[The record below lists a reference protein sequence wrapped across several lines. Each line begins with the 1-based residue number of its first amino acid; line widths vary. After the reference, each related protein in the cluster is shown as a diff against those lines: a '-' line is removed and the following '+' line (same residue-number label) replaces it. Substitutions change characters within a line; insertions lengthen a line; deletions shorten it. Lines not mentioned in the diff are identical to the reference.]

1 MSEGLA
7 RVLPAPR
14 LECPV
19 AREATAPVCSVR
31 LRNIAK
37 SYGDHGVVRDLSL
50 DVRAGEFLTLLG
62 PSGSGKTTTLMMI
75 AGFVAPDAGDIFVND
90 CNVTRDPPYRR
101 DIGMV
106 FQSYALFPH
115 LTVFRN
121 VAFPLEV
128 RKMPRRE
135 IAERVAAALR
145 LVKLDGLEGRYP
157 MQLSGGQQQRV
168 ALARAIVF
176 RPPLLLMDEP
186 LGALDKKLREHM
198 QVELLNIKRSLDVS
212 VIHVTHDQEEALA
225 ISDRIVVMADGMIQQ
240 VGAPEELY
248 QRPANRFVADFIGG
262 ANILDGR
269 IASVG
274 GGLTTAEADGLLIR
288 IGANSGWTT
297 GHPVALILRPE
308 RVRVGDAARGSANRF
323 DGVVEQAVFVGD
335 ASRLT
340 IRLDGKAAVTAKVSY
355 TGAVSRY
362 APGDRVPVGWD
373 ADDAW
378 IVAGDAATT

>member
-1 MSEGLA
+1 
-7 RVLPAPR
+7 
-14 LECPV
+14 
-19 AREATAPVCSVR
+19 
-31 LRNIAK
+31 
-37 SYGDHGVVRDLSL
+37 VRDLSL

-75 AGFVAPDAGDIFVND
+75 AGFVAPDSGDIFVND
-90 CNVTRDPPYRR
+90 RNVTLDPPYRR

-128 RKMPRRE
+128 RKMPRRD

-262 ANILDGR
+262 ANILEGG

-274 GGLTTAEADGLLIR
+274 GGMITAKTAGLLVR
-288 IGANSGWTT
+288 IVPNRSWTT
-297 GHPVALILRPE
+297 GQSVALIVRPE
-308 RVRVGDAARGSANRF
+308 CVRVGDAARGSVNCF
-323 DGVVEQAVFVGD
+323 DGLVEQAVFVGD

-340 IRLDGKAAVTAKVSY
+340 MRLDGKLVVTAKVPH
-355 TGAVSRY
+355 TGGVSRY
-362 APGDRVPVGWD
+362 SPGDHVPVGWD
-373 ADDAW
+373 VDDAW
-378 IVAGDAATT
+378 IVAGDAAAT